1 MNIFSIATGLTL
13 FLILHTLNATYIYFK
28 RKKNTMNIKK
38 YRL

>member
-13 FLILHTLNATYIYFK
+13 FLILHALNATYIYFK
-28 RKKNTMNIKK
+28 RKKYNEYKK